1 MPTHQPWSTDRF
13 LYCYFPRPYLTDET
27 DQDQD
32 AQKYVDAIEKEND
45 IKREMSVKVK
55 AFGQR
60 QRASQQQHEKEMIE
74 LRKQAG

>member
-32 AQKYVDAIEKEND
+32 AQKYADAIEKEND
-45 IKREMSVKVK
+45 IKHEMSVKVK
-55 AFGQR
+55 EFGQR
-60 QRASQQQHEKEMIE
+60 QQQHKREMIE